1 MSNNGSFVFS
11 NGLNIKVFEETK
23 YNNLYDEIDN
33 KIEKLNGVFPVISI
47 NSNLY
52 TDNSVLFGAEN
63 LILANTS
70 KVAFVNTEISP
81 GKVYNIFADNN
92 SQIFTDFNSNLSS
105 IKSVKSLGNNLI
117 NFPHLTVKNTK
128 ILQPQVETNY
138 IYNDRNWKPITICSN
153 VFNDFYPNNQHLTSG
168 DLILSPK
175 FLNNGDIAFWGMNQN
190 QKVLKD
196 INLRLI
202 SGNAFNGFEYDKTT
216 NTFTATDT
224 SLCGIVK
231 IMDVVNS
238 LPRDLN
244 GHSLNIIISGDT
256 FPDNHRCR
264 PGYVDNV
271 TNSAY
276 PFVLSGFFGGE
287 VNITG
292 DFWLEMPTEI
302 KNCDNVTFEKWHCW
316 TDKGACLKLTNCKNI
331 SFLSSYIESWNIIN
345 DVAMDIDNSSV
356 YITSSNFHF
365 TSGHVPLYW
374 KGKAVN
380 NSQVFIDGTCN
391 TWMETKIGDTGLHTN
406 ASGLNYFPK
415 FQLSDNSM
423 CTWLDDSIPVAKLG
437 LYSQSEFEGITSGLT
452 KDVYIGNHLHQNVPP
467 QFLPPTVTPGGSS
480 SGGSTGGSGSEPGS
494 GGSTGGSN
502 PPGGDPTEDLYTIDN
517 TLPVGATFYWPRAF
531 TIPFTEVSGISG
543 VGALPGSTYF
553 FYPPATEITSDYQKS
568 ASSVLIPFMTRSNSF
583 R

>member
-1 MSNNGSFVFS
+1 MSNNSSFVFS
-11 NGLNIKVFEETK
+11 NGLNIKVTEETK
-23 YNNLYDEIDN
+23 YNILYDEIDN
-33 KIEKLNGVFPVISI
+33 KTESLNGIFPVISI
-47 NSNLY
+47 NSNVY
-52 TDNSVLFGAEN
+52 ADSSVLSEAEN

-70 KVAFVNTEISP
+70 KVAFINTTITTD
-81 GKVYNIFADNN
+81 KVYSIFADNN

-117 NFPHLTVKNTK
+117 NFPHLTVKDTK
-128 ILQPQVETNY
+128 ILQPQIKTNY
-138 IYNDRNWKPITICSN
+138 IYQDGNWQSITICADA
-153 VFNDFYPNNQHLTSG
+153 FKDFYPNNHHLTYS
-168 DLILSPK
+168 DLKLSPK
-175 FLNNGDIAFWGMNQN
+175 FLNNGDVAFWGMNQN
-190 QKVLKD
+190 QRILND

-244 GHSLNIIISGDT
+244 GHSLNIMVSGA
-256 FPDNHRCR
+256 FPNDHRYR
-264 PGYVDNV
+264 PGYVSSAAG
-271 TNSAY
+271 SAY

-292 DFWLEMPTEI
+292 HFCLEMPTEI
-302 KNCDNVTFEKWHCW
+302 KNCDNVTFENWHCW
-316 TDKGACLKLTNCKNI
+316 ADKGACLNLTNCKNI

-345 DVAMDIDNSSV
+345 DVAMNIDNSSV

-374 KGKAVN
+374 KGKAIN

-391 TWMETKIGDTGLHTN
+391 TYMETKNADGTGRHTD
-406 ASGLNYFPK
+406 ASELDYFPK

-423 CTWLDDSIPVAKLG
+423 CTWLDDSIPWAKLG
-437 LYSQSEFEGITSGLT
+437 LYSQNEFNGITGTTTNLT
-452 KDVYIGNHLHQNVPP
+452 EDIFIGNHLHQNVPE
-467 QFLPPTVTPGGSS
+467 QFLPPTEPPGGG
-480 SGGSTGGSGSEPGS
+480 SGGSGDGDGEGGDSGGSGS
-494 GGSTGGSN
+494 
-502 PPGGDPTEDLYTIDN
+502 DPSKELYTIDN

-531 TIPFTEVSGISG
+531 TIPFDEVSGISG
-543 VGALPGSTYF
+543 KDGLPGSTYF
-553 FYPPATEITSDYQKS
+553 FHPPDTVISSDYQKS
-568 ASSVLIPFMTRSNSF
+568 ASSVLIPFMTRSNSI